1 MRRFVPLLALAAC
14 QADPPAPTSGEI
26 LQKLLGE
33 ADPNAGIEERPPLPF
48 ESLRALY
55 DSNADWVLVPDEL
68 PERDWQR
75 FDRNLDGRLTLDDF
89 PAESGALTER
99 VERALDARLALPAL
113 RDALPSASA
122 FAALDV
128 DKDGALV
135 RIEVADALPA
145 APGERDAFS
154 ALLALVRSWDDD
166 ALSIDEWRSLHEWRL
181 SVASKRETGAD

>member
-1 MRRFVPLLALAAC
+1 MRRLVLLLALAAC

-26 LQKLLGE
+26 LQQLFAE

-55 DSNADWVLVPDEL
+55 DSNADWVLVPAEL
-68 PERDWQR
+68 PERDWLR

-99 VERALDARLALPAL
+99 VERAYDARLALPAL
-113 RDALPSASA
+113 REVLPSASA
-122 FAALDV
+122 FAALDAN
-128 DKDGALV
+128 KDGALV
-135 RIEVADALPA
+135 RNEVAAALPA
-145 APGERDAFS
+145 TIGERDAFS

-166 ALSIDEWRSLHEWRL
+166 ALSLAEWRALHDWRL
-181 SVASKRETGAD
+181 AVGPEGEAGAD